1 MLSIH
6 PPDQIYTELFEA
18 VQEGLLFE
26 DSKTFVDALPKGDPA
41 AILNAY
47 RAQRDAPDFS
57 LKRFV
62 TTHFDIPE
70 GAAEWPESAPRRS
83 LRRHIDSLWDILRR
97 DADVQHAHSSL
108 IALPRAYIVPGG
120 RFREIY
126 YWDSYFTM
134 LGLAASG
141 RVELIQ
147 DMVDNFAWLIAQIGF
162 IPNGNRTYY
171 CTRSQ
176 PPLFA
181 AMVKLLAEVRGE
193 PGLVTSYLDALET
206 EYRFWM
212 SGEER
217 ALQAPDAYRRLVAVE
232 AGLLNRY
239 WDESDTPRQESH
251 AEDRQI
257 AEESAVDDSRLFR
270 EVRAA
275 CESGWDFSS
284 RWLAD
289 PGSLAS
295 IRTTEIVPIDLNSM
309 MFHLEATLAE
319 ACGLAGRRDDAR
331 AYAERAETRQA
342 MLQDLFFDEGSGF
355 FADLLL
361 PNLDYTG
368 IASLAGTFPLFFGAA
383 TQQQAEQVSRRVGAN
398 FLKAGGWVT
407 TEIHS
412 GQQWDAPNGWAP
424 LQWIVYQG
432 LRRYGFQEAAREGAE
447 RWVHNNIRVFE
458 RTGQLLEK
466 YDVEEIGAYAG
477 GGEYPVQ
484 HGFGWTNGV
493 LVSLMDAL
501 DLG

>member
-1 MLSIH
+1 MHCIP
-6 PPDQIYTELFEA
+6 PPDQTYAELFEA
-18 VQEGLLFE
+18 VQEGRLFE
-26 DSKTFVDALPKGDPA
+26 DSKTFVDALPKGYPA
-41 AILNAY
+41 AILNTY
-47 RAQRDAPDFS
+47 RAQRDAPGFS
-57 LKRFV
+57 LAKFV
-62 TTHFDIPE
+62 AEHFDLPD
-70 GAAEWPESAPRRS
+70 GATEWPEPAPRQS
-83 LRRHIDSLWDILRR
+83 LRQHIDSLWDILRR
-97 DADVQHAHSSL
+97 DADVRQAHSSL

-141 RVELIQ
+141 RVGLIQ
-147 DMVDNFAWLIAQIGF
+147 DMVDNFAWLIGQIGF
-162 IPNGNRTYY
+162 IPNGNRSYY

-193 PGLVTSYLDALET
+193 PGMVTCYLDALEQ

-212 SGEER
+212 SGEEQALR
-217 ALQAPDAYRRLVAVE
+217 APAAYRRLVAVKG
-232 AGLLNRY
+232 GLLNRY
-239 WDESDTPRQESH
+239 WDESDIPRQESH

-257 AEESAVDDSRLFR
+257 AGESEVDESRLFR
-270 EVRAA
+270 EIRAA

-289 PGSLAS
+289 PRSLAS
-295 IRTTEIVPIDLNSM
+295 IRTTEIVPVDLNSM
-309 MFHLEATLAE
+309 MFHLETTLAE

-331 AYAERAETRQA
+331 AYRARADARQA
-342 MLQDLFFDEGSGF
+342 MLRDLFFDQESGF
-355 FADLLL
+355 FVDLLL
-361 PNLDYTG
+361 PDLSNTG
-368 IASLAGTFPLFFGAA
+368 TASLAGTFPLFFGVA
-383 TQQQAEQVSRRVGAN
+383 TQPQAERVCRRIGAD

-407 TEIHS
+407 TQIRS

-424 LQWIVYQG
+424 LQWIVYRG
-432 LRRYGFQEAAREGAE
+432 LQRYGFAQAARAGAE
-447 RWVHNNIRVFE
+447 RWVRNNLQVFE

-466 YDVEEIGAYAG
+466 YDVEELGAYAG

-493 LVSLMDAL
+493 LLSLMDAL
-501 DLG
+501 DLA